1 MSHQSNLIKILPEK
15 ILSKPA
21 IVHCTR
27 DYLGA
32 KRGHK
37 NLINIKMTLA
47 EILFKSYHDTTD
59 VSFQNMYV
67 LKRF

>member
-1 MSHQSNLIKILPEK
+1 MSRQNNFIEILPDQ

-37 NLINIKMTLA
+37 NLINIKTTLA
-47 EILFKSYHDTTD
+47 EILFKTYHDTD
-59 VSFQNMYV
+59 VSP
-67 LKRF
+67 RI